1 MYYIENPGTSYAGLD
16 KKVRLE
22 ADTTYNFEVDW
33 RNYGGAI
40 PKIEIAY
47 YDGSDYYSVTQTA
60 LSNNTMEGTYFNLSN
75 STVIDGF
82 EADTTFPASVIYKGY
97 GHYAVSF
104 TTPSDIATS
113 GWTNVR
119 IRVQNIVL
127 NSSVFHYQRGATY
140 YGNFVLRKQGT
151 AGNIILNG
159 DLSMASTGEIT
170 TSSYD
175 IPGFEFGVSSSK
187 CDACYILVQPD
198 NFFTSDGAAAQKTLK
213 FNGGDYDYIR
223 QKLLLEP
230 NTQYCLTYNFT
241 FVNAE
246 NGAYIQQVD
255 SSSNY
260 SGVTSE
266 YYTDDNT
273 QTKRVV
279 FTTQSDLRKT
289 QFNFVMNMYIGRNAP
304 DASFYFTNVQLR
316 KWNGT
321 AATGPNLINN
331 GGFFFGDEA
340 KADNSTEIIVP
351 AFEVAGDRTED
362 STGAI
367 QTLGWDVYGRFNK
380 NTNIEVINT
389 PANFF
394 TAYKAFVDRVPLL
407 RNMLLGFAERGYH
420 PYENINNDDSFD
432 VKDYVHTKLAWLESN
447 GSNGSAATALL
458 AEEWKDTYVNGDNT
472 THLDTMSTSYFGN
485 GTRPTGTVYYV
496 DNENGNDSNS
506 GTSPSSAWKTLN
518 KVNTASISS
527 GSAVL
532 FKCGG
537 VWRAKTNECTSGDP
551 NKGVLRC
558 KNGVTYGSYGSGNKP
573 IIVGSYY
580 NYKSRTWESA
590 GTNIWRTSINL
601 SGNYHGNDVGIIVY
615 NYGSLIGKMTLK
627 KADLAN
633 EGEFW
638 CREPN
643 GTDGGDGYVYVYCT
657 QNPSTR
663 WNSIEI
669 GQKRNLCDLADN
681 CTVNNICFKYGGL
694 HGLTASNL
702 TAVCISNCEIAYI
715 GGAYN
720 TSRLGNGVE
729 LGLTAANC
737 RVKNCYVRE
746 CYDAGL
752 TFQCW
757 EGTGSFQSINFSN
770 NLIENCNYS
779 IEFFTTNNSD
789 LIKDIYLMN
798 NICRGAGYGWSY
810 DEREGYGQDTS
821 SIGCYR
827 TTHIRVSSGTDF
839 RYTNLSEFY
848 ITGNIFDTS
857 KGALIYWWW
866 NDSDHT
872 NALDVYDGL
881 HISGNTLYQ
890 AKRGDDDRIIQFKNE
905 SGILGSSTYS
915 VREALKLFESTDTP
929 TKLNESRFL
938 LDERVI
944 STY

>member
-1 MYYIENPGTSYAGLD
+1 
-16 KKVRLE
+16 R
-22 ADTTYNFEVDW
+22 
-33 RNYGGAI
+33 
-40 PKIEIAY
+40 
-47 YDGSDYYSVTQTA
+47 DYYRD
-60 LSNNTMEGTYFNLSN
+60 LC
-75 STVIDGF
+75 
-82 EADTTFPASVIYKGY
+82 
-97 GHYAVSF
+97 
-104 TTPSDIATS
+104 
-113 GWTNVR
+113 
-119 IRVQNIVL
+119 VL
-127 NSSVFHYQRGATY
+127 
-140 YGNFVLRKQGT
+140 
-151 AGNIILNG
+151 
-159 DLSMASTGEIT
+159 
-170 TSSYD
+170 
-175 IPGFEFGVSSSK
+175 P
-187 CDACYILVQPD
+187 QPD
-198 NFFTSDGAAAQKTLK
+198 NFFTSNGAAAQKTLK

-230 NTQYCLTYNFT
+230 NTQYALTYNFT

-246 NGAYIQQVD
+246 NGAYMQQVD
-255 SSSNY
+255 SSNNY
-260 SGVTSE
+260 FGVTSE
-266 YYTDDNT
+266 YYTDDNA

-279 FTTQSDLRKT
+279 FTTQSDLREK

-316 KWNGT
+316 KWNGS

-351 AFEVAGDRTED
+351 AVEVAGDRTED

-380 NTNIEVINT
+380 NTNIEVIST

-394 TAYKAFVDRVPLL
+394 TAYKAFNDRVPML
-407 RNMLLGFAERGYH
+407 RNMLLGFEDRGYH
-420 PYENINNDDSFD
+420 PYEDINNDDNFD
-432 VKDYVHTKLAWLESN
+432 VKDYVHTKLAWLES
-447 GSNGSAATALL
+447 GTTATTTL
-458 AEEWKDTYVNGDNT
+458 ADNFKATYVNGDNT

-496 DNENGNDSNS
+496 DSENGNDSNS
-506 GTSPSSAWKTLN
+506 GTSSSSAWKTLD
-518 KVNTASISS
+518 KVNSTSMSS

-537 VWRAKTNECTSGDP
+537 VWRAKTNECTTSDP

-580 NYKSRTWESA
+580 NYKSRTWTSA
-590 GTNIWRTSINL
+590 GTNIWKTSINL

-633 EGEFW
+633 EGDFW

-657 QNPSTR
+657 KNPSER

-757 EGTGSFQSINFSN
+757 QGTGSFESINFSN

-779 IEFFTTNNSD
+779 IEFFTNNNSD
-789 LIKDIYLMN
+789 KIKDIYLMN

-827 TTHIRVSSGTDF
+827 TTHLRVSSGTDY

-848 ITGNIFDTS
+848 ITGNVFDCA
-857 KGALIYWWW
+857 KGSLIYWWW
-866 NDSDHT
+866 NDSDNT

-890 AKRGDDDRIIQFKNE
+890 AARSDDDRIIQFKNE
-905 SGILGSSTYS
+905 SGVYGSSTYS

-929 TKLNESRFL
+929 AKLNESKFL
-938 LDERVI
+938 LNERVI